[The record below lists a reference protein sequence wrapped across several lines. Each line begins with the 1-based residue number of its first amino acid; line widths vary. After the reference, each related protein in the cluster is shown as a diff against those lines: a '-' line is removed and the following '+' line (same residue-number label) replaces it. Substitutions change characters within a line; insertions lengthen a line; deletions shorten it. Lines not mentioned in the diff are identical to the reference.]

1 MATGMSDISGIL
13 QTSAVLAVIAGATL
27 ASFGLS
33 YFLYP
38 LFLRYALARPN
49 ARSSHKAPTPQG
61 GGIAVIAAVLLTAAL
76 ATIAAPELSGE
87 TVGAVMIAAVLLAVL
102 GAIDDIR
109 PLSATLRLAVQSG
122 VVLVV
127 LFALPADIHLLSALP
142 IWLERT
148 LLFFGLLWFINL
160 VNFMDGIDWM
170 TVAEVVP
177 ITAAMAA
184 FSMMGALPPAAAVL
198 ALALCAAMIGFAPFN
213 RPTARLF
220 LGDVGSLP
228 IGLLLGWLLILLADQ
243 HLVAAILL
251 PLYYLSDATVT
262 LLQRLLSGENLT
274 QAHRRHFYQRALDGG
289 DSNYK
294 IVGLVFATNVILTVL
309 AAFAISK
316 ADVGPQLLAFILG
329 CTVVGALLWYFG
341 RKRKIPA

>member
-1 MATGMSDISGIL
+1 MTDIDGIL
-13 QTSAVLAVIAGATL
+13 QTPVILALLAGAAI
-27 ASFGLS
+27 ASFGLN

-61 GGIAVIAAVLLTAAL
+61 GGIAVVAAVLLTTAL
-76 ATIAAPELSGE
+76 ATIAALGLDAE
-87 TVGAVMIAAVLLAVL
+87 TVGAVMIAVVLLAIL

-122 VVLVV
+122 AVLVV

-148 LLFFGLLWFINL
+148 LLFFGLLWFVNL

-177 ITAAMAA
+177 TSA
-184 FSMMGALPPAAAVL
+184 
-198 ALALCAAMIGFAPFN
+198 ALAVFGLLGSLPSEATVIAIALCGAMLGFAPLN
-213 RPTARLF
+213 RPVARLF

-228 IGLLLGWLLILLADQ
+228 IGLFLGWSLILLADK
-243 HLVAAILL
+243 HLIAALLL
-251 PLYYLSDATVT
+251 PLYYLADATIT
-262 LLQRLLSGENLT
+262 LLRRLRDGEPLL

-294 IVGLVFATNVILTVL
+294 VVGLVFATNVVLTML
-309 AAFAISK
+309 AAFAVSK
-316 ADVGPQLLAFILG
+316 VDVGPQVLAFVLG
-329 CTVVGALLWYFG
+329 STVVGALLWYFG
-341 RKRKIPA
+341 RNRRISA